1 MLHWSNLAVFV
12 QTKKGSEEKIH
23 TGQRRSQSIRLEVF
37 YLQHLI
43 NYRNR

>member
-1 MLHWSNLAVFV
+1 MVHWSNLAIFV

-23 TGQRRSQSIRLEVF
+23 KGQRSSQGIRLEVF